1 MLYLDIA
8 GLVKEHSKDLDA
20 KERQRFEPFS
30 ALGISTHGE
39 GRTAEFTVRL
49 TTR

>member
-8 GLVKEHSKDLDA
+8 GLVKEHGKDLDA

-30 ALGISTHGE
+30 ALGISTRGE
-39 GRTAEFTVRL
+39 GKTAEFTVRL

>member
-1 MLYLDIA
+1 VLYLDIA
-8 GLVKEHSKDLDA
+8 GLVKDGKDLDA

-39 GRTAEFTVRL
+39 GKTAEFTVRL